1 MDEITEENPKKD
13 EKKAFYV
20 GLATVLGLIFII
32 AFAIFFLR
40 GCADTKKDVE
50 EVKNKGAK
58 TEEAAKTATT
68 PVATSDQG
76 NVAGQKTETK
86 TTPPANAKTYTVQS
100 GDTLYEIGKKFKVD
114 WHKIAEVNGIEN
126 SGALKV
132 GKQIII
138 PSE

>member
-1 MDEITEENPKKD
+1 MDEITEENQKKD
-13 EKKAFYV
+13 EKKAFYT
-20 GLATVLGLIFII
+20 GLATILGIILIIVLPLFFI
-32 AFAIFFLR
+32 R
-40 GCADTKKDVE
+40 GCSSDNKEIK
-50 EVKNKGAK
+50 EVKDNGTKS
-58 TEEAAKTATT
+58 EATQAAAT
-68 PVATSDQG
+68 PASVDQG